1 MANNEVDRV
10 AKMSK
15 DEFCDYLKCK
25 DLDPE
30 AVETVKQNRL
40 SGATFLELSKEH
52 LKELFQ
58 VVVGDRIAVSKL
70 LESLKVSSTYT
81 GTDHSNVRKSSNNF
95 LLLVLINS
103 MCMEVARL

>member
-1 MANNEVDRV
+1 MASNEVDRV

-15 DEFCDYLKCK
+15 DELCDYLKCK

-52 LKELFQ
+52 LKELFP
-58 VVVGDRIAVSKL
+58 VVGDRIAVSKL